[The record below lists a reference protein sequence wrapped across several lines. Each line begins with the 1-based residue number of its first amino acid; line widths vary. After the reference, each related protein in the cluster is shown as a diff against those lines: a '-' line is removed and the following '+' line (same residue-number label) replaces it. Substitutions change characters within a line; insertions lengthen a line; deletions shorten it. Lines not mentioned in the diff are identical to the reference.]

1 MLEIIDSLNGVGF
14 PRNTVLISLD
24 IVNMFPNID
33 NVKGIEAVKKAL
45 NTRSSRKP
53 STACVIDALSIC
65 LYNNNSVFAN
75 QNLLQVNGTATGA
88 PNSCSY
94 TDLAVAAIDNKVNA
108 ARILTFKEVL
118 FYGRYRDDIFILWN
132 GDPARLQQF
141 LDFMNSLDE
150 MLKFTMEI
158 GDGRLA

>member
-1 MLEIIDSLNGVGF
+1 MGLVSPATLCS
-14 PRNTVLISLD
+14 ISLD
-24 IVNMFPNID
+24 IAIMFPNIN

-108 ARILTFKEVL
+108 ARRLTFKEVL
-118 FYGRYRDDIFILWN
+118 F
-132 GDPARLQQF
+132 
-141 LDFMNSLDE
+141 
-150 MLKFTMEI
+150 
-158 GDGRLA
+158 